1 MLLCSCYDLVI
12 HFHFRTRNESARLT
26 QQVCDGYISLVY
38 KGCTDAATANCRLT
52 GYTWGSNWAF
62 GKTEDYGFLSK
73 KKVKTQFLVK

>member
-1 MLLCSCYDLVI
+1 M
-12 HFHFRTRNESARLT
+12 TRYESARLT

-38 KGCTDAATANCRLT
+38 KGCRDAATANCRLA
-52 GYTWGSNWAF
+52 GYTWGSIQAF